1 MLVGRTGGYQIRSR
15 MIVAA
20 GFVSGPAHWMLWI
33 GAVAV
38 LVLTPLCRK
47 LGGFS
52 IQPAHF
58 VERHGLV

>member
-1 MLVGRTGGYQIRSR
+1 